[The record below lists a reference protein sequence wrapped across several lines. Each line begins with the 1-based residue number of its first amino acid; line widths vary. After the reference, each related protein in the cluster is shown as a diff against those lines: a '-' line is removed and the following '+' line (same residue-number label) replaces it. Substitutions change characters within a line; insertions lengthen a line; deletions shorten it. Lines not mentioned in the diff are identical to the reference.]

1 MADQK
6 INELPTKTAP
16 STGDKM
22 LMIGTAEEY
31 QIDYDKLASA
41 ILDKL
46 ATKQYSE
53 LDTTAKTVLGALDEL
68 NSNMNKI
75 RNYTIITYASTD
87 AGEYVKAG
95 EIAYDAGANLILVN
109 AIYDYGKPY
118 GLMLK
123 SKSGAIIA
131 KTEYSDFNNY
141 GNPSILYYFYTSAHS
156 SYEVWCKR
164 TEAIGGN
171 SSIGYSVVKLSG
183 N

>member
-6 INELPTKTAP
+6 INALPVKTAP
-16 STGDKM
+16 TTGDKM

-31 QIDYDKLASA
+31 QIDYDQLATA
-41 ILDKL
+41 ILNKL
-46 ATKQYSE
+46 TS
-53 LDTTAKTVLGALDEL
+53 KTYALDQGTKTLVAALNEL

-75 RNYTIITYASTD
+75 QNYTTLRYANTD
-87 AGEYVKAG
+87 ANEYVKAG
-95 EIAYDAGANLILVN
+95 EIAYDAGVNLILVY
-109 AIYDYGKPY
+109 AIYDHGKPY

-123 SKSGAIIA
+123 SKSGPIIA

-141 GNPSILYYFYTSAHS
+141 GNPSILYYFHTNVPD

-164 TEAIGGN
+164 TETIDRN
-171 SSIGYSVVKLSG
+171 SSIAYSVVKLSG